1 MNKRKSAGSEDIATR
16 LAHAGPSPHDN
27 HGFVNPPV
35 FHGSTVLAPTLE
47 AAQDRT
53 RRYVYGRQGTP
64 TMTALEQTVTD
75 IEGAAGTVLTSSGLE
90 ACTVALLSSTK
101 AGDHVLVADNVYGPT
116 RRFCDRVLARFG
128 VETTYFDP
136 ALGAGVAALFRDNTT
151 TMFLEAPGSLTFE
164 MSDIPALASAAKQ
177 RGLTVAMDN
186 TWATPVYFRPLEHG
200 VDLSIQAATKYFG
213 GHSDLLLGTVAANE
227 AAYPALKDMRLFLGV
242 NVGPDDVSN
251 TLRGMRT
258 LPLRLARHFES
269 GVTVARWLEG
279 RPEVERVLHP
289 ALESDPGHTVWKRD
303 FTGACGLF
311 AMVLKPCSKA
321 QLSAFVDGLRYF
333 GIGASWGG
341 FESLI
346 TCPDPGA
353 MRTATPWTTA
363 GPLVRL
369 HIGLENPADLIA
381 DLEEGFGRLAQD

>member
-1 MNKRKSAGSEDIATR
+1 MNKTKSAGSADIATR

-35 FHGSTVLAPTLE
+35 YHGSTVLAPNLQ

-64 TMTALEQTVTD
+64 TMDALEQTVTD
-75 IEGAAGTVLTSSGLE
+75 IEGAAGTILTSSGLE
-90 ACTVALLSSTK
+90 ACTVALLSATK

-116 RRFCDRVLARFG
+116 RRFCDKVLARFG
-128 VETTYFDP
+128 VETSYFDP
-136 ALGAGVAALFRDNTT
+136 QLGADVARHFRDNTT
-151 TMFLEAPGSLTFE
+151 TVFLEAPGSLTFE
-164 MSDIPALASAAKQ
+164 MQDIPAIAGAAKQ

-213 GHSDLLLGTVAANE
+213 GHSDLLLGTVAASE

-279 RPEVERVLHP
+279 RPEVARVLHP
-289 ALESDPGHTVWKRD
+289 ALESDPGHAIWKRD

-321 QLSAFVDGLRYF
+321 QLSAFVDGLSYF

-346 TCPDPGA
+346 TCPDPSA
-353 MRTATPWTTA
+353 MRTATPWEPE

-369 HIGLENPADLIA
+369 HIGLEDPADLIA
-381 DLEEGFGRLAQD
+381 DLEEGFGRLAQG

>member
-1 MNKRKSAGSEDIATR
+1 MNKTKPAGSEDIATR

-35 FHGSTVLAPTLE
+35 FHGSTVLAPNLQ
-47 AAQDRT
+47 AAQDRS
-53 RRYVYGRQGTP
+53 RRYLYGRQGTP
-64 TMTALEQTVTD
+64 TMDALEQTVTD
-75 IEGAAGTVLTSSGLE
+75 IEGAAGTILTSSGLE
-90 ACTVALLSSTK
+90 ACTVALMSCTK

-116 RRFCDRVLARFG
+116 RRFCDKVLARFG

-136 ALGAGVAALFRDNTT
+136 QLGAGIADHFRDNTT
-151 TMFLEAPGSLTFE
+151 TVFLEAPGSLTFE
-164 MSDIPALASAAKQ
+164 MQDIPAIASAAKQ

-186 TWATPVYFRPLEHG
+186 TWATPVYFRPIEHG

-213 GHSDLLLGTVAANE
+213 GHSDLLLGTVAASE
-227 AAYPALKDMRLFLGV
+227 AAYPALKEMRLFLGV

-269 GVTVARWLEG
+269 GVTVARWLEN

-289 ALESDPGHTVWKRD
+289 ALESDPGHAIWKRD

-311 AMVLKPCSKA
+311 AMVLKPCSKS

-346 TCPDPGA
+346 TCPDPSA
-353 MRTATPWTTA
+353 MRTVTPWEA
-363 GPLVRL
+363 DGPLVRL
-369 HIGLENPADLIA
+369 HIGLEDPADLIA